1 MKRRAALAVLAIPLA
16 PSIVSAQNRAP
27 RKIGLTM
34 ALTGPFAG
42 ASGEFVFAYQL
53 AVQHVNEAGGINGR
67 QVQLLVEDSKANP
80 ADGIGAI
87 AANLSKSTG
96 SRAILTIFTNVV
108 TAQMTAG
115 RSAQDLVDRRDRGN
129 GGGRQKRNT
138 PLPAARQ
145 DSTDAMMVQ
154 NWKQNGVKKVY
165 IVTASNA
172 AGQATVPRVSVRVKL
187 CRTPSRVINLGDSDY
202 RGPLARI
209 KEYSP
214 DIVYIQTSGSPSADA
229 LIVRQL
235 REEAVNVPVY
245 FGSNFYTTHSWR
257 IAMGPYSE
265 GLIFCGANVDH
276 DSAYGRKFIRDFR
289 AKMGFEPGYNDG
301 YMYDGARI
309 LMHAMERANSGDAI
323 RDAIANEKGLPS
335 TLGGTLTMGKD
346 HYVLPPRVALWKV
359 RSGAEVNIIEKR
371 GTAPRG

>member
-1 MKRRAALAVLAIPLA
+1 MNRRATLAVIASSIA
-16 PSIVSAQNRAP
+16 PSVATAQTRGP

-80 ADGIGAI
+80 ADGI
-87 AANLSKSTG
+87 AAMRKLVQVDG
-96 SRAILTIFTNVV
+96 VEGILTIFTNVV
-108 TAQMTAG
+108 TAQIPLADQLKIPSIAAIEATG
-115 RSAQDLVDRRDRGN
+115 VVNNAQYTFACGV
-129 GGGRQKRNT
+129 
-138 PLPAARQ
+138 RQ

-165 IVTASNA
+165 IVTANNA
-172 AGQATVPRVSVRVKL
+172 AGQATVPRVSARAKDAGAEAQAAYL
-187 CRTPSRVINLGDSDY
+187 NLGESDY
-202 RGPLARI
+202 RGPLTRI

-214 DIVYIQTSGSPSADA
+214 DIVYVQTSGSPSADA

-257 IAMGPYSE
+257 VAMGPYSE
-265 GLIFCGANVDH
+265 GLIFCGANVDR

-289 AKMGFEPGYNDG
+289 AKMGFEPGYNNG
-301 YMYDGARI
+301 YIYDGARM
-309 LMHAMERANSGDAI
+309 LMHAMEKANSGDAMA
-323 RDAIANEKGLPS
+323 R
-335 TLGGTLTMGKD
+335 
-346 HYVLPPRVALWKV
+346 
-359 RSGAEVNIIEKR
+359 
-371 GTAPRG
+371 